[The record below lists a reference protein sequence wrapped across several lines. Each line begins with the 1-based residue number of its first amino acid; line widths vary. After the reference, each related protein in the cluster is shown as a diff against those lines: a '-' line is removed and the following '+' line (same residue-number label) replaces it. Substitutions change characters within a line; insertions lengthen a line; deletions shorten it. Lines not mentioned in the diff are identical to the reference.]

1 MRATNFLTEA
11 DIITN
16 IMKDPK
22 LAKMLAIAV
31 RHDRTFPKNEIA
43 DMGPRPTVADYVQS
57 WSKLVNQ
64 TLANNSYGDLSKDG
78 KFDNWLLKL
87 YVNHALDYEDL
98 NGEGGDALGAWQA
111 LSTRGLLKK
120 PDQDFN
126 KFPSLRALQKAMERD
141 EYRTTLRRIKDAEE
155 LEKHKRTR
163 KEIVLIDNDRFH
175 VIMPLNYGACY
186 TFNNQT
192 GHMSNFCTGGSSG
205 HNWFNNYAP
214 DGPIVSIVD
223 KQNIDNKNGKWQLHA
238 PTSQLVNSTQ
248 DQRYNRT
255 GADAEFAKRFPGLM
269 KEIVRA
275 ILTKANEVKEGSKKI
290 SPPDGYDVREA
301 AKQIVAKFPQ
311 SYKSVPGAPGKN
323 LPTDDTEYVTVVDQ
337 PAEPEPTQPTQATN
351 PFAEPEGPRISD
363 WRIYNAGRQVATAV
377 NKTQQQ
383 AMQELEKYAVKNRIP
398 RGRMYLQDY
407 SNNQIVR

>member
-1 MRATNFLTEA
+1 MRATHFLTEA
-11 DIITN
+11 DISTN

-43 DMGPRPTVADYVQS
+43 DMGPRPTVADYVQA

-64 TLANNSYGDLSKDG
+64 TLAKNDYGDLSKEG

-87 YVNHALDYEDL
+87 YNNHAIDYEDL

-126 KFPSLRALQKAMERD
+126 KFPSIRSLQQAMEKD
-141 EYRTTLRRIKDAEE
+141 EYRNTLRRIKDAEA
-155 LEKHKRTR
+155 LEKHKRNR
-163 KEIVLIDNDRFH
+163 KEIVLLDNDRFH

-205 HNWFNNYAP
+205 LNWFNNYAP
-214 DGPIVSIVD
+214 DGPIISIID
-223 KQNIDNKNGKWQLHA
+223 KQNVDNKNGKWQLHA

-255 GADAEFAKRFPGLM
+255 GADLEFSKRFPGLM

-275 ILTKANEVKEGSKKI
+275 MLTKAGEVKTGSKEI

-311 SYKSVPGAPGKN
+311 SYKSVPGAPGKEEVPDN
-323 LPTDDTEYVTVVDQ
+323 VFVNQ
-337 PAEPEPTQPTQATN
+337 PAEPEPTQATQPT
-351 PFAEPEGPRISD
+351 EPEGPRISD

-398 RGRMYLQDY
+398 RGRMYLSDY

>member
-1 MRATNFLTEA
+1 MRAIHFLTEA
-11 DIITN
+11 NIGTN

-64 TLANNSYGDLSKDG
+64 TLAKNQYGDLSKEG

-87 YVNHALDYEDL
+87 YINHAIDYEDL

-111 LSTRGLLKK
+111 LSTRGLLKQ

-126 KFPSLRALQKAMERD
+126 KFPSLRKLQQAMEKD
-141 EYRTTLRRIKDAEE
+141 EYRNTLRRIKDAEA
-155 LEKHKRTR
+155 LEKHKRNR
-163 KEIVLIDNDRFH
+163 KEIVLLDNDRFH

-205 HNWFNNYAP
+205 LNWFNNYAP
-214 DGPIVSIVD
+214 DGPIISIVD

-248 DQRYNRT
+248 DQRYNRV
-255 GADAEFAKRFPGLM
+255 GADGEFSKRFPGLM

-275 ILTKANEVKEGSKKI
+275 MLTKAGEVKAGSKEI

-311 SYKSVPGAPGKN
+311 SYKSVPGAPGKDEVPDN
-323 LPTDDTEYVTVVDQ
+323 VFVNQ
-337 PAEPEPTQPTQATN
+337 PAEPEPTQPTQPTQ
-351 PFAEPEGPRISD
+351 PTEPEGPHISD
-363 WRIYNAGRQVATAV
+363 WRIYNAGRQVGTVV
-377 NKTQQQ
+377 NKTQEQ
-383 AMQELEKYAVKNRIP
+383 AMQELQKYALKNRIP
-398 RGRMYLQDY
+398 KGRMYLQDY

>member
-1 MRATNFLTEA
+1 MRATHFLTEA
-11 DIITN
+11 DIGTN

-323 LPTDDTEYVTVVDQ
+323 LPLM
-337 PAEPEPTQPTQATN
+337 
-351 PFAEPEGPRISD
+351 ILS
-363 WRIYNAGRQVATAV
+363 
-377 NKTQQQ
+377 
-383 AMQELEKYAVKNRIP
+383 M
-398 RGRMYLQDY
+398 
-407 SNNQIVR
+407 

>member
-1 MRATNFLTEA
+1 MRATHFLSEA
-11 DIITN
+11 DIGTN

-22 LAKMLAIAV
+22 LAKMLAIAI
-31 RHDRTFPKNEIA
+31 RHDRTYPKNEIA

-64 TLANNSYGDLSKDG
+64 TLANNQYGDLSKGG

-87 YVNHALDYEDL
+87 YINHAIDYEDL

-111 LSTRGLLKK
+111 LNTRGLLKK

-126 KFPSLRALQKAMERD
+126 KFTSLRALQQAMERD
-141 EYRTTLRRIKDAEE
+141 EYRDTLRRIKDAEA

-163 KEIVLIDNDRFH
+163 KEIVLLDNDRFH

-205 HNWFNNYAP
+205 LNWFNNYAP
-214 DGPIVSIVD
+214 DGPIISIVD
-223 KQNIDNKNGKWQLHA
+223 KQNIDSKNGKWQLHA

-255 GADAEFAKRFPGLM
+255 GADTEFSKRFPGLM
-269 KEIVRA
+269 KNIVRA
-275 ILTKANEVKEGSKKI
+275 MAEKASEIKQGSKEI
-290 SPPDGYDVREA
+290 SPPDGYDIRESI
-301 AKQIVAKFPQ
+301 KQIIAKFPE
-311 SYKSVPGAPGKN
+311 SYKSTPGAPGKN
-323 LPTDDTEYVTVVDQ
+323 LPPDDDEFVNQ
-337 PAEPEPTQPTQATN
+337 PVQPEPTQATTQPT
-351 PFAEPEGPRISD
+351 EPAGPRISD

-377 NKTQQQ
+377 NKTQEQ

>member
-1 MRATNFLTEA
+1 MRATHFLAEA
-11 DIITN
+11 DISTN

-43 DMGPRPTVADYVQS
+43 DMGPRPTVADYVQA
-57 WSKLVNQ
+57 WSKLVNE
-64 TLANNSYGDLSKDG
+64 TLAKNEYGDLSKEG
-78 KFDNWLLKL
+78 KFDSWLLKL
-87 YVNHALDYEDL
+87 YNNHAIDYEDL

-120 PDQDFN
+120 PDQDLNN
-126 KFPSLRALQKAMERD
+126 KKFTSLRALQKAMERD

-155 LEKHKRTR
+155 LEKHKRTK

-214 DGPIVSIVD
+214 DGPIISIID

-255 GADAEFAKRFPGLM
+255 GADLEFSKRFPGLM
-269 KEIVRA
+269 KEIVKA
-275 ILTKANEVKEGSKKI
+275 ILTKASEVKTGSKEI

-311 SYKSVPGAPGKN
+311 SYKSTPGAPGKN
-323 LPTDDTEYVTVVDQ
+323 LPTDDNEFVNQ
-337 PAEPEPTQPTQATN
+337 PAEPEPTQATQPTQAI
-351 PFAEPEGPRISD
+351 EPEGPRISD
-363 WRIYNAGRQVATAV
+363 WRIYNAGRQVATAI
-377 NKTQQQ
+377 NKTQEQ

-398 RGRMYLQDY
+398 RGRMYLSDY
-407 SNNQIVR
+407 SNGQIFR

>member
-1 MRATNFLTEA
+1 MRATHFLTEA
-11 DIITN
+11 DIGTN

-57 WSKLVNQ
+57 WSKLVNE
-64 TLANNSYGDLSKDG
+64 TLAKNEYGDLSKEG

-87 YVNHALDYEDL
+87 YINHAIDYEDL

-126 KFPSLRALQKAMERD
+126 KFPSLRALQKAMEKD
-141 EYRTTLRRIKDAEE
+141 EYRNTLRRIKDAEA

-163 KEIVLIDNDRFH
+163 KEIVLLDNDRFH

-205 HNWFNNYAP
+205 LNWFNNYAP
-214 DGPIVSIVD
+214 DGPIISIVD

-248 DQRYNRT
+248 DQRYNRV
-255 GADAEFAKRFPGLM
+255 GADAEFSKRFPGLM

-275 ILTKANEVKEGSKKI
+275 MLTKAGEVKAGSKEI

-301 AKQIVAKFPQ
+301 AKQIVARFPQ
-311 SYKSVPGAPGKN
+311 SYKSVPGAPGKDEVPDN
-323 LPTDDTEYVTVVDQ
+323 VFVNQ
-337 PAEPEPTQPTQATN
+337 PAVPEPTQATQPT
-351 PFAEPEGPRISD
+351 EPEGPRISD
-363 WRIYNAGRQVATAV
+363 WRIYNAGRQVGTAI
-377 NKTQQQ
+377 NKTQEQ

-398 RGRMYLQDY
+398 RGRMYLSDY
-407 SNNQIVR
+407 SNGQIVR

>member
-1 MRATNFLTEA
+1 MRATHFLTEA
-11 DIITN
+11 DIGTN

-31 RHDRTFPKNEIA
+31 RHDRTFPRNEIA

-64 TLANNSYGDLSKDG
+64 TLASNNYGDLSRDG

-87 YVNHALDYEDL
+87 YMNHAIDYEDL
-98 NGEGGDALGAWQA
+98 NGEGGDALGSWQA

-126 KFPSLRALQKAMERD
+126 KFPSLRSLQKAMERD

-155 LEKHKRTR
+155 IEKHKRTR
-163 KEIVLIDNDRFH
+163 KEVVLIDNDRFH
-175 VIMPLNYGACY
+175 VIMPLNYGSCY

-192 GHMSNFCTGGSSG
+192 GHMSSFCTGGSSG

-223 KQNIDNKNGKWQLHA
+223 KQNINNKNGKWQLHA

-248 DQRYNRT
+248 DNRYNRV
-255 GADAEFAKRFPGLM
+255 GNDAEFAKRFPGLM

-275 ILTKANEVKEGSKKI
+275 ILTKASEVKEGSKKI
-290 SPPDGYDVREA
+290 APPDGYDVRDA

-311 SYKSVPGAPGKN
+311 SYKSTPGKN
-323 LPTDDTEYVTVVDQ
+323 LPTDDNEFVNQ
-337 PAEPEPTQPTQATN
+337 PAVPEPTQATQATQATQ
-351 PFAEPEGPRISD
+351 PTEPEGPRISD
-363 WRIYNAGRQVATAV
+363 WRIYNAERQVATAV

-398 RGRMYLQDY
+398 RGRMYLKDY

>member
-1 MRATNFLTEA
+1 MRATHFLTEA
-11 DIITN
+11 DIGTN

-64 TLANNSYGDLSKDG
+64 TLSKNEYGDLSKEG

-87 YVNHALDYEDL
+87 YINHAIDYEDL

-126 KFPSLRALQKAMERD
+126 KFPSLRSLQQAMEKD
-141 EYRTTLRRIKDAEE
+141 EYRNTLRRIKDAEA
-155 LEKHKRTR
+155 LEKHKRNR
-163 KEIVLIDNDRFH
+163 KEIVLLDNDRFH

-205 HNWFNNYAP
+205 LNWFNNYAP
-214 DGPIVSIVD
+214 DGPIISIVD

-248 DQRYNRT
+248 DPRYNRT
-255 GADAEFAKRFPGLM
+255 GADREFSKRVPGLM
-269 KEIVRA
+269 KEIVKGM
-275 ILTKANEVKEGSKKI
+275 LTKAGEVKAGSKEI

-301 AKQIVAKFPQ
+301 AKQIIAKFPE

-323 LPTDDTEYVTVVDQ
+323 LPPDDDEFVNQ
-337 PAEPEPTQPTQATN
+337 PAQPEPTQATQATQ
-351 PFAEPEGPRISD
+351 PTEPEGPRISD
-363 WRIYNAGRQVATAV
+363 WKIYNAGRQVATAV

-383 AMQELEKYAVKNRIP
+383 AMQDLEKYAIKNRVP

>member
-1 MRATNFLTEA
+1 MRAIHFLAEA
-11 DIITN
+11 DISTN

-43 DMGPRPTVADYVQS
+43 DMGPRPTVADYVQA

-64 TLANNSYGDLSKDG
+64 TLAKNDYGDLSKEG
-78 KFDNWLLKL
+78 KFDSWLLKL
-87 YVNHALDYEDL
+87 YNNHAIDYEDL

-126 KFPSLRALQKAMERD
+126 KFPSIRSLQQAMEKD
-141 EYRTTLRRIKDAEE
+141 EYRNTLRRIKDAEA
-155 LEKHKRTR
+155 LEKHKRNR
-163 KEIVLIDNDRFH
+163 KEIVLLDNDRFH

-205 HNWFNNYAP
+205 LNWFNNYAP
-214 DGPIVSIVD
+214 DGPIISIVD
-223 KQNIDNKNGKWQLHA
+223 KQNVDNKNGKWQLHA

-255 GADAEFAKRFPGLM
+255 GADLEFSKRFPGLM

-275 ILTKANEVKEGSKKI
+275 MLTKAGEVKTGSKEI

-311 SYKSVPGAPGKN
+311 SYKSVPGAPGKEEVPDN
-323 LPTDDTEYVTVVDQ
+323 VFVNQ
-337 PAEPEPTQPTQATN
+337 PAEPEPTQATQPT
-351 PFAEPEGPRISD
+351 EPEGPRISD

-407 SNNQIVR
+407 SNGQIVR

>member
-1 MRATNFLTEA
+1 MRAIHFLAEA
-11 DIITN
+11 DISTN

-43 DMGPRPTVADYVQS
+43 DMGPRPTVADYVQA
-57 WSKLVNQ
+57 WSKLVNE
-64 TLANNSYGDLSKDG
+64 TLAKNQYGDLSKEG
-78 KFDNWLLKL
+78 KFDSWLLKL
-87 YVNHALDYEDL
+87 YNNHAIDYEDL

-126 KFPSLRALQKAMERD
+126 KFPSIRSLQQAMEKD
-141 EYRTTLRRIKDAEE
+141 EYRNTLRRIKDAEA
-155 LEKHKRTR
+155 LEKHKRNR
-163 KEIVLIDNDRFH
+163 KEIVLLDNDRFH

-205 HNWFNNYAP
+205 LNWFNNYAP
-214 DGPIVSIVD
+214 DGPIISIID
-223 KQNIDNKNGKWQLHA
+223 KQNVDNKNGKWQLHA

-255 GADAEFAKRFPGLM
+255 GADLEFSKRFPGLM

-275 ILTKANEVKEGSKKI
+275 MLTKAGEVKTGSKEI

-311 SYKSVPGAPGKN
+311 SYKSVPGAPGKEEVPDN
-323 LPTDDTEYVTVVDQ
+323 VFVNQ
-337 PAEPEPTQPTQATN
+337 PAEPEPTQATQPT
-351 PFAEPEGPRISD
+351 EPEGPRISD

-398 RGRMYLQDY
+398 RGRMYLSDY

>member
-1 MRATNFLTEA
+1 MRATHFLNEA
-11 DIITN
+11 NMGTN
-16 IMKDPK
+16 ILKDPK

-64 TLANNSYGDLSKDG
+64 TLAKNGYGDLSKDG

-87 YVNHALDYEDL
+87 YINHAIDYEDL
-98 NGEGGDALGAWQA
+98 NGEGGDALGAWKA
-111 LSTRGLLKK
+111 LSTRGLLE
-120 PDQDFN
+120 PQDQDFN
-126 KFPSLRALQKAMERD
+126 KFPSLRALQKAMEKD
-141 EYRTTLRRIKDAEE
+141 EYRNTLRRIKDAEV

-163 KEIVLIDNDRFH
+163 KEIVLLDNDRFH

-205 HNWFNNYAP
+205 LNWFNNYAP
-214 DGPIVSIVD
+214 DGPIISIVD
-223 KQNIDNKNGKWQLHA
+223 KQNIDNKNGKWQMHA

-248 DQRYNRT
+248 DQRYNRV
-255 GADAEFAKRFPGLM
+255 GADAEFAQRFPGLM
-269 KEIVRA
+269 KEIVKA
-275 ILTKANEVKEGSKKI
+275 MLTKAGEIKEGSKEI

-311 SYKSVPGAPGKN
+311 SYKSTPGMTKQNAIP
-323 LPTDDTEYVTVVDQ
+323 DDNEFVNQ
-337 PAEPEPTQPTQATN
+337 PAEPQPTQP
-351 PFAEPEGPRISD
+351 AEPEGPRISD
-363 WRIYNAGRQVATAV
+363 WRIYNAGRQVGTAI
-377 NKTQQQ
+377 NKTQEQ
-383 AMQELEKYAVKNRIP
+383 AMQELQKYALKNRVPI
-398 RGRMYLQDY
+398 GRMYLADY
-407 SNNQIVR
+407 ATGQIVR

>member
-1 MRATNFLTEA
+1 MRAIHFLAEA
-11 DIITN
+11 DISTN

-43 DMGPRPTVADYVQS
+43 DMGPRPTVADYVQA

-64 TLANNSYGDLSKDG
+64 TLAKNDYGDLSKEG

-87 YVNHALDYEDL
+87 YNNHAIDYEDL

-126 KFPSLRALQKAMERD
+126 KFPSIRSLQQAMEKD
-141 EYRTTLRRIKDAEE
+141 EYRNTLRRIKDAEA
-155 LEKHKRTR
+155 LEKHKRNR
-163 KEIVLIDNDRFH
+163 KEIVLLDNDRFH

-205 HNWFNNYAP
+205 LNWFNNYAP
-214 DGPIVSIVD
+214 DGPIISIID
-223 KQNIDNKNGKWQLHA
+223 KQNVDNKNGKWQLHA

-255 GADAEFAKRFPGLM
+255 GADLEFSKRFPGLM

-275 ILTKANEVKEGSKKI
+275 MLTKAGEVKTGSKEI

-311 SYKSVPGAPGKN
+311 SYKSVPGAPGKEEVPDN
-323 LPTDDTEYVTVVDQ
+323 VFVNQ
-337 PAEPEPTQPTQATN
+337 PAEPEPTQATQPT
-351 PFAEPEGPRISD
+351 EPEGPRISD

-398 RGRMYLQDY
+398 RGRMYLSDY

>member
-1 MRATNFLTEA
+1 MRAIHFLIEA
-11 DIITN
+11 DISTN

-64 TLANNSYGDLSKDG
+64 TLAKNEYGDLSKEG
-78 KFDNWLLKL
+78 KFDSWLLKL
-87 YVNHALDYEDL
+87 YNNHAIDYEDL

-126 KFPSLRALQKAMERD
+126 KFPSIRALQQAMEKD
-141 EYRTTLRRIKDAEE
+141 EYRNTLRRIKDAEA
-155 LEKHKRTR
+155 LEKHKRNR
-163 KEIVLIDNDRFH
+163 KEIVLLDNDRFH

-205 HNWFNNYAP
+205 LNWFNNYAP
-214 DGPIVSIVD
+214 DGPIISIID

-248 DQRYNRT
+248 DQRYNRV
-255 GADAEFAKRFPGLM
+255 GADGEFSKRFPGLM
-269 KEIVRA
+269 KEIVKA
-275 ILTKANEVKEGSKKI
+275 ILTKASEIKDGSKEI
-290 SPPDGYDVREA
+290 SPPDGYDIREA

-311 SYKSVPGAPGKN
+311 SYKSVPGAPGKEEVPDN
-323 LPTDDTEYVTVVDQ
+323 VFVNQ
-337 PAEPEPTQPTQATN
+337 PAEPAPTQATQ
-351 PFAEPEGPRISD
+351 PTEPEGPRISD
-363 WRIYNAGRQVATAV
+363 WRIYNAGRQVATAI
-377 NKTQQQ
+377 NKTQEQ

-398 RGRMYLQDY
+398 RGRMYMQDY
-407 SNNQIVR
+407 ADNQIVR

>member
-1 MRATNFLTEA
+1 MRAIHFLTEA
-11 DIITN
+11 NIGTN

-64 TLANNSYGDLSKDG
+64 TLAKNQYGDLSKEG

-87 YVNHALDYEDL
+87 YINHAIDYEDL

-111 LSTRGLLKK
+111 LSTRGLLKQ

-126 KFPSLRALQKAMERD
+126 KFPSLRKLQQAMEKD
-141 EYRTTLRRIKDAEE
+141 EYRNTLRRIKDAEA
-155 LEKHKRTR
+155 LEKHKRNR
-163 KEIVLIDNDRFH
+163 KEIVLLDNDRFH

-205 HNWFNNYAP
+205 LNWFNNYAP
-214 DGPIVSIVD
+214 DGPIISIVD

-248 DQRYNRT
+248 DQRYNRV
-255 GADAEFAKRFPGLM
+255 GADGEFSKRFPGLM

-275 ILTKANEVKEGSKKI
+275 MLTKAGEVKAGSKEI

-311 SYKSVPGAPGKN
+311 SYKSVPGAPGKDEVPDN
-323 LPTDDTEYVTVVDQ
+323 VFVNQ
-337 PAEPEPTQPTQATN
+337 PAEPEPTQPTQPT
-351 PFAEPEGPRISD
+351 EPEGPRISD
-363 WRIYNAGRQVATAV
+363 WRIYNAGRQVGTVV
-377 NKTQQQ
+377 NKTQEQ
-383 AMQELEKYAVKNRIP
+383 AMQELQKYALKNRIP
-398 RGRMYLQDY
+398 KGRMYLQDY

>member
-1 MRATNFLTEA
+1 MRATHFLTEA
-11 DIITN
+11 DISTN

-43 DMGPRPTVADYVQS
+43 DMGPRPTVADYVQA

-64 TLANNSYGDLSKDG
+64 TLAKNEYGDLSKEG
-78 KFDNWLLKL
+78 KFDSWLLKL
-87 YVNHALDYEDL
+87 YNNHAIDYEDL

-126 KFPSLRALQKAMERD
+126 KFPSIRSLQQAMEKD
-141 EYRTTLRRIKDAEE
+141 EYRNTLRRIKDAEA
-155 LEKHKRTR
+155 LEKHKRNR
-163 KEIVLIDNDRFH
+163 KEIVLLDNDRFH

-205 HNWFNNYAP
+205 LNWFNNYAP
-214 DGPIVSIVD
+214 DGPIISIID
-223 KQNIDNKNGKWQLHA
+223 KQNVDNKNGKWQLHA

-255 GADAEFAKRFPGLM
+255 GADLEFSKRFPGLM

-275 ILTKANEVKEGSKKI
+275 MLTKAGEVKTGSKEI

-311 SYKSVPGAPGKN
+311 SYKSVPGAPGKEEVPDN
-323 LPTDDTEYVTVVDQ
+323 VFVNQ
-337 PAEPEPTQPTQATN
+337 PAEPEPTQATQPT
-351 PFAEPEGPRISD
+351 EPEGPRISD

-398 RGRMYLQDY
+398 RGRMYMQDY
-407 SNNQIVR
+407 ADNQIVR

>member
-1 MRATNFLTEA
+1 MRATHFLTEA
-11 DIITN
+11 DIGTN

-43 DMGPRPTVADYVQS
+43 DMGPRPTVADYVQA
-57 WSKLVNQ
+57 WSKLVNE
-64 TLANNSYGDLSKDG
+64 TLAKNEYGDLSKEG

-87 YVNHALDYEDL
+87 YNNHAIDYEDL

-111 LSTRGLLKK
+111 LSTRGLLQK

-126 KFPSLRALQKAMERD
+126 KFPSIRALQQAMGKD
-141 EYRTTLRRIKDAEE
+141 EYRNTLRRIKDAEA

-163 KEIVLIDNDRFH
+163 KEIVLLDNDRFH

-192 GHMSNFCTGGSSG
+192 GHMSSFCTGGSSG
-205 HNWFNNYAP
+205 LNWFNNYAP

-238 PTSQLVNSTQ
+238 PTSQLVNSSQ
-248 DQRYNRT
+248 DQRYNRV

-269 KEIVRA
+269 KEIVKA
-275 ILTKANEVKEGSKKI
+275 ILTKASEIKTGSKEI
-290 SPPDGYDVREA
+290 SPPDGYDIREA

-311 SYKSVPGAPGKN
+311 SYKSVPGAPDKDEVPDN
-323 LPTDDTEYVTVVDQ
+323 VIVNQ
-337 PAEPEPTQPTQATN
+337 PAEPEPTQANQAPQPT
-351 PFAEPEGPRISD
+351 EPEGPRISD
-363 WRIYNAGRQVATAV
+363 WRIYNAGRQVATAI

-383 AMQELEKYAVKNRIP
+383 AMQELEKYAIKNRIP
-398 RGRMYLQDY
+398 RGRMYMQDY
-407 SNNQIVR
+407 ADNQIVR

>member
-1 MRATNFLTEA
+1 MRATHFLTEA
-11 DIITN
+11 DIGTDIT
-16 IMKDPK
+16 KDTK
-22 LAKMLAIAV
+22 LAKRLRIAV
-31 RHDRTFPKNEIA
+31 SHDRTFPKNEIG
-43 DMGPRPTVADYVQS
+43 DMGPWATDGDFAKA
-57 WSKLVNQ
+57 WSKLVNE
-64 TLANNSYGDLSKDG
+64 TLANNKYGNLSKDG

-87 YVNHALDYEDL
+87 YINQAIEYEDL
-98 NGEGGDALGAWQA
+98 DGEGGDALGAWQA

-126 KFPSLRALQKAMERD
+126 NFTSLRSLQKAMER
-141 EYRTTLRRIKDAEE
+141 EFYRNTLRRIKDAEV

-163 KEIVLIDNDRFH
+163 KEIVLLDNDRFH
-175 VIMPLNYGACY
+175 VIMPLNYGSCY

-192 GHMSNFCTGGSSG
+192 GHMSTFCTGGSSG
-205 HNWFNNYAP
+205 LNYFKTYAS
-214 DGPIVSIVD
+214 DGPIISIVD
-223 KQNIDNKNGKWQLHA
+223 KQNINDKNGKWQLHA
-238 PTSQLVNSTQ
+238 PSNELVNSTQ
-248 DQRYNRT
+248 DQRYSRV

-269 KEIVRA
+269 KEIV
-275 ILTKANEVKEGSKKI
+275 KALLIKSIEIKDGSKEI
-290 SPPDGYDVREA
+290 SPPDGYDIREA

-311 SYKSVPGAPGKN
+311 SYKSVPGVPGKN
-323 LPTDDTEYVTVVDQ
+323 LPPDDTPYITVIDQ
-337 PAEPEPTQPTQATN
+337 PDEPEPTQATR

>member
-1 MRATNFLTEA
+1 MRATHFLTEA
-11 DIITN
+11 DISTN

-31 RHDRTFPKNEIA
+31 RHDRSFPQNEIA
-43 DMGPRPTVADYVQS
+43 DMGPRPTVADYVQA
-57 WSKLVNQ
+57 WSKLVNK
-64 TLANNSYGDLSKDG
+64 TLANNQYGDLSKDG

-87 YVNHALDYEDL
+87 YINHAIDYEDL
-98 NGEGGDALGAWQA
+98 NGEGGDALGAWKA

-126 KFPSLRALQKAMERD
+126 KFPSLRSLQQAMERD
-141 EYRTTLRRIKDAEE
+141 EYTNTLRRIKDAEA
-155 LEKHKRTR
+155 LEKHKRNR
-163 KEIVLIDNDRFH
+163 KEIVLLDNDRFH

-214 DGPIVSIVD
+214 DGPIISIVD
-223 KQNIDNKNGKWQLHA
+223 KQNIENKNGKWQLHA

-255 GADAEFAKRFPGLM
+255 GADREFSLRFPGLM

-275 ILTKANEVKEGSKKI
+275 MVTKAAEVKEGSKEI
-290 SPPDGYDVREA
+290 SPPNGYDVREA
-301 AKQIVAKFPQ
+301 AKQIIAKFPD

-323 LPTDDTEYVTVVDQ
+323 LPPADDEFVNQ
-337 PAEPEPTQPTQATN
+337 PAVPEPTQATQPT
-351 PFAEPEGPRISD
+351 EPEGPVTSD

-398 RGRMYLQDY
+398 RGRMYMTDY
-407 SNNQIVR
+407 SNGQIVR

>member
-1 MRATNFLTEA
+1 MRAIHFLTEA
-11 DIITN
+11 DISTN

-64 TLANNSYGDLSKDG
+64 TLAKNEYGDLSKEG
-78 KFDNWLLKL
+78 KFDSWLLKL
-87 YVNHALDYEDL
+87 YNNHAIDYEDL

-126 KFPSLRALQKAMERD
+126 KFPSIRALQQAMEKD
-141 EYRTTLRRIKDAEE
+141 EYRNTLRRIKDAEA
-155 LEKHKRTR
+155 LEKHKRNR
-163 KEIVLIDNDRFH
+163 KEIVLLDNDRFH

-205 HNWFNNYAP
+205 LNWFNNYAP
-214 DGPIVSIVD
+214 DGPIISIID

-248 DQRYNRT
+248 DQRYNRV

-269 KEIVRA
+269 KEIVKA
-275 ILTKANEVKEGSKKI
+275 ILTKASEIKDGSKEI
-290 SPPDGYDVREA
+290 SPPNGYDIREA

-311 SYKSVPGAPGKN
+311 SYKSVPGAPGKEEVPDN
-323 LPTDDTEYVTVVDQ
+323 VFVNQ
-337 PAEPEPTQPTQATN
+337 PAEPAPTQATQ
-351 PFAEPEGPRISD
+351 PTEPEGPRISD
-363 WRIYNAGRQVATAV
+363 WRIYNAGRQVATAI
-377 NKTQQQ
+377 NKTQEQ

-398 RGRMYLQDY
+398 RGRMYMQDY
-407 SNNQIVR
+407 ADNQIFR

>member
-1 MRATNFLTEA
+1 MRAIHFLSEA
-11 DIITN
+11 DIGTN

-31 RHDRTFPKNEIA
+31 RHDGTFPKNEIA

-57 WSKLVNQ
+57 WGKLVNQ
-64 TLANNSYGDLSKDG
+64 TLAKNEYGDLSKEG

-87 YVNHALDYEDL
+87 YINHAIDYEDL

-126 KFPSLRALQKAMERD
+126 KFPSIRALQQAMEKD
-141 EYRTTLRRIKDAEE
+141 EYRNTLRRIKDAEA

-163 KEIVLIDNDRFH
+163 KEIVLLDNDRFH

-205 HNWFNNYAP
+205 LNWFNNYAP

-223 KQNIDNKNGKWQLHA
+223 KQNVENKNGKWQLHA
-238 PTSQLVNSTQ
+238 PTSQLVNSSQ
-248 DQRYNRT
+248 DQRYNRV

-269 KEIVRA
+269 KDIVRA
-275 ILTKANEVKEGSKKI
+275 IAEKASEIKQGSKEI
-290 SPPDGYDVREA
+290 SPPDGYDIRESI
-301 AKQIVAKFPQ
+301 KQIIAKFPQ
-311 SYKSVPGAPGKN
+311 SYKSAPGAPGKEEVPDN
-323 LPTDDTEYVTVVDQ
+323 VFVNQ
-337 PAEPEPTQPTQATN
+337 PAVPEPTQTTQPN
-351 PFAEPEGPRISD
+351 EPEGPRITD
-363 WRIYNAGRQVATAV
+363 WRIYNAGRQVATVV
-377 NKTQQQ
+377 NKTQEQ

-398 RGRMYLQDY
+398 RGRMYLSDY